1 MEVTLLW
8 MMPNLQVTTGKW
20 LPSLTVRFSLCFTYD
35 CFVINNQSSFIL
47 NDVEILQNSID
58 SCFIEASRYA
68 SVTSLQDL
76 RVCTVRQ
83 TNISRHFF
91 LSHSF
96 ICRYCMWNER
106 LSMLIQRHKKC
117 ATRFIAIWTAEKTS
131 YVLQQNLSQ
140 ERIIF

>member
-1 MEVTLLW
+1 
-8 MMPNLQVTTGKW
+8 
-20 LPSLTVRFSLCFTYD
+20 
-35 CFVINNQSSFIL
+35 VINNQSSFIL

-91 LSHSF
+91 FVPLLYMSLLHVD
-96 ICRYCMWNER
+96 RKVVDANTKTQKVY
-106 LSMLIQRHKKC
+106 HKIYSNMNG
-117 ATRFIAIWTAEKTS
+117 RITS

-140 ERIIF
+140 DRIIF